1 MVYYTKTRRICMN
14 KYRIEEDC
22 LGQVQVEADKY
33 WKSQTQRSI
42 ENFKIGY
49 ETMPES
55 IIVSF
60 AILKSACAKA
70 NLHFNKITQE
80 QCKHIIEVCK
90 EIEEK
95 KHMDQFPLKVWQT
108 GSGTQTNMNV
118 NEVISMMA
126 NERAEKNLCHPNDT
140 VNCSQS
146 SNDTFPA
153 ALHIMIAKKILEDLI
168 PELDE
173 IIETFKKL
181 EEENKGIIKIGRT
194 HLQDATPLYFSQ
206 ELSGYRSMIE
216 HSKNQILNSLN
227 YV

>member
-1 MVYYTKTRRICMN
+1 
-14 KYRIEEDC
+14 
-22 LGQVQVEADKY
+22 
-33 WKSQTQRSI
+33 
-42 ENFKIGY
+42 
-49 ETMPES
+49 
-55 IIVSF
+55 
-60 AILKSACAKA
+60 
-70 NLHFNKITQE
+70 
-80 QCKHIIEVCK
+80 
-90 EIEEK
+90 
-95 KHMDQFPLKVWQT
+95 MDQFPLKVWQT

-194 HLQDATPLYFSQ
+194 IFKMLPHFIS
-206 ELSGYRSMIE
+206 
-216 HSKNQILNSLN
+216 HKN
-227 YV
+227 